1 MVLQEKLGG
10 VCGPLPKTCGFPY
23 HINDQTKNCD
33 IIFVTV
39 AAGTVALNI
48 IYEGLLLI
56 VLSIKTT
63 NKQKNNSR
71 LEKRFLVCEWHI
83 TQLGILM

>member
-23 HINDQTKNCD
+23 HINDLTKNCD

-63 NKQKNNSR
+63 NKQTK
-71 LEKRFLVCEWHI
+71 KTI
-83 TQLGILM
+83 QD